1 MHLSAPDL
9 DQLDEWEGDYLDL
22 AISLATG
29 CAGIA
34 PTHIAPDN
42 DDHDHDNGDDNVD
55 DNNDND
61 DDDDVNDKPEVLSA
75 ARHAQHDQPGQ
86 THARQPA
93 NDCFISCILLI
104 LLYHCLCLSSPDLS
118 YLYPHHDQKG
128 FK

>member
-1 MHLSAPDL
+1 MRGQGCDASAPDL

-93 NDCFISCILLI
+93 DDSFISIIVLCFLI
-104 LLYHCLCLSSPDLS
+104 FIFIFIFIV
-118 YLYPHHDQKG
+118 YPYHDQTA
-128 FK
+128 

>member
-1 MHLSAPDL
+1 MRGQGCDASAPDS
-9 DQLDEWEGDYLDL
+9 DDLDELGGLDDLDELGGDYLDL

-42 DDHDHDNGDDNVD
+42 DDD
-55 DNNDND
+55 DND
-61 DDDDVNDKPEVLSA
+61 DNDEPEVLSA

-93 NDCFISCILLI
+93 NDSFISIILFI
-104 LLYHCLCLSSPDLS
+104 SIIVF
-118 YLYPHHDQKG
+118 YLDYS
-128 FK
+128 F

>member
-1 MHLSAPDL
+1 MHLLLTRMTWIS
-9 DQLDEWEGDYLDL
+9 WMCWGGDYLDL

-61 DDDDVNDKPEVLSA
+61 DDDDVNDEPEVLSA

-93 NDCFISCILLI
+93 DDSFISIIVLCFLI
-104 LLYHCLCLSSPDLS
+104 FIFIFIFIV
-118 YLYPHHDQKG
+118 YPYHDQTA
-128 FK
+128 